1 MQFKGRIAVF
11 GGRDIT
17 KDIYNDTIEIGKRLA
32 ADNYLV
38 FCGGG
43 EGVMEA
49 ICKGVD
55 IKGGTSVGILKG
67 SDISEAN
74 QYLKIPLLTNMGI
87 TRNAL
92 LPLNAD
98 IAIAIS
104 GNHGTLSEIAYAL
117 QLEVPVIGY
126 KTWDIPGM
134 IKANSIDE
142 VINKIK
148 EL

>member
-1 MQFKGRIAVF
+1 MKFKGRVAVF

-17 KDIYNDTIEIGKRLA
+17 ENIYKDTIEIGKRLA
-32 ADNYLV
+32 ENNLLV

-49 ICKGVD
+49 ICKG
-55 IKGGTSVGILKG
+55 IEIGGGTSVGVLKG
-67 SDISEAN
+67 SDLSEAN
-74 QYLKIPLLTNMGI
+74 EYLKIPILTNMGI

-117 QLEVPVIGY
+117 QMEVPVIGY
-126 KTWDIPGM
+126 KSWDIPGM
-134 IKANSIDE
+134 IKAKSIQE
-142 VINKIK
+142 VIDKIN
-148 EL
+148 EF

>member
-1 MQFKGRIAVF
+1 MKYKGRIAVL
-11 GGRDIT
+11 GGRDVT
-17 KDIYNDTIEIGKRLA
+17 EDIYNDTVEIGKRLA
-32 ADNYLV
+32 AEGYLV

-49 ICKGVD
+49 VCKGVNME
-55 IKGGTSVGILKG
+55 GGTSIGILKG
-67 SDISEAN
+67 ADISEAN
-74 QYLKIPLLTNMGI
+74 EYLKIPLLTNMGI

-98 IAIAIS
+98 IAVAIS

-142 VINKIK
+142 VIDKIK
-148 EL
+148 DL